1 MDLTDQNMEVVRKV
15 YDSIAAGDV
24 ETFASLHANPF
35 TLNYPGGSEEVD
47 PGQMGQDLASLR
59 NANPDLHA
67 EIQDMYASG
76 DLVVTQ
82 LTWRATHTGDL
93 FGIPA
98 TGNPVVHN
106 GVVVRR
112 LEDGKV
118 VESWETFDD
127 FEFLHNLGILPSWEE
142 VVTQPTIPTTG
153 SSQEAAN
160 EPAGTYRVRLPALP
174 PDLSPGLY
182 GLSLKEDGS
191 YTIDWAPSEAQAALI
206 GVNGTYTVDGDQ
218 ITFTDVQGFAAC
230 PPEEGVSGTYQ
241 WSLNS
246 DGLILTPV
254 EDGCEVRVYVL
265 SKRPFPR
272 AP

>member
-1 MDLTDQNMEVVRKV
+1 MQTYRLLTLIVLAVVTLAACQGQNATPMPPAGPDVTEQNMAVVRKV
-15 YDSIAAGDV
+15 YDSIASGDV

-47 PGQMGQDLASLR
+47 PKLMGEDLAAIR

-76 DLVVTQ
+76 DLVITQ

-112 LEDGKV
+112 LKDCKV

-127 FEFLHNLGILPSWEE
+127 FEFLHNLGFLPSWDEA
-142 VVTQPTIPTTG
+142 I
-153 SSQEAAN
+153 SQ
-160 EPAGTYRVRLPALP
+160 
-174 PDLSPGLY
+174 
-182 GLSLKEDGS
+182 
-191 YTIDWAPSEAQAALI
+191 Q
-206 GVNGTYTVDGDQ
+206 
-218 ITFTDVQGFAAC
+218 
-230 PPEEGVSGTYQ
+230 
-241 WSLNS
+241 
-246 DGLILTPV
+246 
-254 EDGCEVRVYVL
+254 
-265 SKRPFPR
+265 
-272 AP
+272 